1 MTAQATEPSALEDQ
15 LIEKAVGAAELFSI
29 HIGRELE
36 LYEQLSVPRTPNQL
50 AEAAGIN
57 PRYAREWLEHQAV
70 GGFVTVEN
78 PDAGPDE
85 RVYRLPARNREV
97 LIDPNSVIQV
107 GPLADIIVGVGLVMD
122 RVVDAYRTGDG
133 VPFADYGRLIREGQ
147 ANINRPA
154 FKHDLTQS
162 WIPQSVPDIHEKL
175 KNGGRVAD
183 VGCGAGWS
191 TIALGMAY
199 PQAEVIGFDLDVA
212 SIEDA
217 KANAASEMV
226 EVVFR
231 AADGA
236 ALAREGPFDLVL
248 ILEALHDMANPVE
261 VLTNVRSSLAAGGAL
276 LVADELV
283 ADRFHPS
290 GDLMERMM
298 YGWSVI
304 HCLPASMTEP
314 GSAALGTV
322 LRRSMLEELAGSAG
336 FQTVETPDVDGG
348 FFRIYVL
355 KG

>member
-1 MTAQATEPSALEDQ
+1 MTASSTEPPALEDQ
-15 LIEKAVGAAELFSI
+15 LIEKAISAAELFSI
-29 HIGRELE
+29 HIGRELN
-36 LYEQLSVPRTPNQL
+36 LYEELSTPRTAGEL
-50 AEAAGIN
+50 AQAAGIN
-57 PRYAREWLEHQAV
+57 PRYGREWLEHQAV
-70 GGFVTVEN
+70 GGFVAVDN
-78 PDAGPDE
+78 PDADPDE
-85 RVYRLPARNREV
+85 RAYSLPARNREV
-97 LIDPNSVIQV
+97 LIDPDSPLQV

-122 RVVDAYRTGDG
+122 RVGDAYRTGDG
-133 VPFADYGRLIREGQ
+133 VPCAAYGRLIREGQ

-162 WIPQSVPDIHEKL
+162 WIPESVPDIHEKL
-175 KNGGRVAD
+175 KDGGRVAD

-191 TIALGMAY
+191 TIALGRAY
-199 PQAEVIGFDLDVA
+199 PQAKVIGFDLDVA

-217 KANAASEMV
+217 AANAAAEMV
-226 EVVFR
+226 DVAFR

-236 ALAREGPFDLVL
+236 GVAREGPFDLVV

-261 VLTNVRSSLAAGGAL
+261 VLSNVRSSLAAGGAL

-283 ADRFHPS
+283 ADRFHPN
-290 GDLMERMM
+290 GDSMERMM

-304 HCLPASMTEP
+304 HCLPASMAEP

-322 LRRSMLEELAGSAG
+322 LRRSMLEELARSAG
-336 FQTVETPDVDGG
+336 FQSVETPDVDGG